1 MRFEESTVPLSAE
14 GHADGLTV
22 TGFRSPAPSL
32 LSSLPF
38 SYCFPGRKDGFFL
51 VAQSSDFSS
60 LPLNPSRGTG
70 WWPWTRG
77 N

>member
-38 SYCFPGRKDGFFL
+38 FLLFPWQERRLLFK
-51 VAQSSDFSS
+51 
-60 LPLNPSRGTG
+60 LPNLLTFPLF
-70 WWPWTRG
+70 P
-77 N
+77 